1 MFKVKLDKGLLK
13 TIDEIG
19 FENHTKTE
27 KKTISQ
33 IKSGKNFIAKAPKGD
48 GKTTSIVISVVQL
61 LKRSFEDVPRAL
73 IAVIDEEE
81 AEAMKTQFDLLGKHT
96 DLRVFTAHS
105 NKKLDDNRDEIYLG
119 CDVVIGTPTRI
130 NDLMKVYGLNIGNLM
145 TYIIDNGEV
154 VFKGKN
160 LPYMNR
166 IASTLPKKVQQA
178 AFVTQD
184 NKTLTQYFKR
194 EIGYFD
200 EIVIEKDPI
209 SEQETPSDIE

>member
-13 TIDEIG
+13 TIEEVG

-33 IKSGKNFIAKAPKGD
+33 IKSGKNFIVQAPKGD
-48 GKTTSIVISVVQL
+48 GKTTSIVIATIQL

-73 IAVIDEEE
+73 IAVNDMEE
-81 AEAMKTQFDLLGKHT
+81 AEAMKEMFDKLGKHT
-96 DLRVFTAHS
+96 DLRVFTAYDK
-105 NKKLDDNRDEIYLG
+105 KKLDDNRDEIYIG

-145 TYIIDNGEV
+145 TYIIDSADV

-166 IASTLPKKVQQA
+166 IAGTLPKKVQQA
-178 AFVTQD
+178 AFLSEKNTI
-184 NKTLTQYFKR
+184 LSQYFKR
-194 EIGYFD
+194 ELDYYE
-200 EIVIEKDPI
+200 EIVIEDLSNTESTK
-209 SEQETPSDIE
+209 E